1 MQAGKMRHRITLQEP
16 VKEQN
21 PTTGAVINTWR
32 DVATLWAEVAALSA
46 REFIAAQ
53 ASQGEVTTRITIRY
67 REGVTRKHRIL
78 FRGRIY
84 NIEGVLPD
92 PRSGREYLTLP
103 CSEGA
108 NDG

>member
-1 MQAGKMRHRITLQEP
+1 MQAGKLRHMVTLQEP

-21 PTTGAVINTWR
+21 PITGAVINTWR
-32 DVATLWAEVAALSA
+32 DVATIWAEVAALSA

-53 ASQGEVTTRITIRY
+53 ASQGEVTTRITVRY
-67 REGVTRKHRIL
+67 REDVTRKYRIL
-78 FRGRIY
+78 FRGRVY
-84 NIEGVLPD
+84 NIEGALPD

-103 CSEGA
+103 CSAGA

>member
-1 MQAGKMRHRITLQEP
+1 MQAGKLRHRITLQEP

-53 ASQGEVTTRITIRY
+53 G
-67 REGVTRKHRIL
+67 L
-78 FRGRIY
+78 
-84 NIEGVLPD
+84 
-92 PRSGREYLTLP
+92 SGRSYHPDNDSLP
-103 CSEGA
+103 
-108 NDG
+108 